1 MRSIKDLL
9 GLTFSRFVIVGIINT
24 IVGTTIMFVCYNAIG
39 LSYWIS
45 SALNYILA
53 SILSYFLNR
62 KFTFRY
68 KGSYRKSAVKF
79 TINIIACYLVA
90 YGLAKP
96 LIGVLLDLYSTTL
109 KDNIAMAVGAVL
121 FVILNYFGQKL
132 WAFKGDNINNNGKE
146 Q

>member
-1 MRSIKDLL
+1 M
-9 GLTFSRFVIVGIINT
+9 
-24 IVGTTIMFVCYNAIG
+24 
-39 LSYWIS
+39 
-45 SALNYILA
+45 
-53 SILSYFLNR
+53 
-62 KFTFRY
+62 
-68 KGSYRKSAVKF
+68 KF

-96 LIGVLLDLYSTTL
+96 LIGALLDSYSTTL